1 MFINYILKDPLEQ
14 FLVLP
19 LHSTFCPGTFTN
31 VGLTFIFVVLFLVIF
46 TGHYNYTKWN
56 RLHGL
61 IQSIFNMTKNINE
74 EYISHHHQPFF
85 PIINFIKLKSN

>member
-46 TGHYNYTKWN
+46 TGHYNYTK
-56 RLHGL
+56 
-61 IQSIFNMTKNINE
+61 
-74 EYISHHHQPFF
+74 
-85 PIINFIKLKSN
+85 